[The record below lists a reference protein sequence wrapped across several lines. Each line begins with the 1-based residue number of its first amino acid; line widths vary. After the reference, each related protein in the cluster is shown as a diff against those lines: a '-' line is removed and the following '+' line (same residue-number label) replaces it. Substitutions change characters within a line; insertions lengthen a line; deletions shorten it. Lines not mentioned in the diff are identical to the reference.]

1 MQTRFLATRVIRVCF
16 EFDLHSLL
24 KIKYLSEDL
33 ILCCD
38 SSVFLSIPSVTVLD
52 VLAKSCNKNF
62 KKEDIIWNDGHICTK
77 ATRPTEK
84 DGITAIL
91 WPLVYDIKK
100 DLNKK
105 EISLADNLD
114 RIRAMLCQNTEEENI
129 IIHNLLAKKIDQKI
143 EKKMKLI
150 KSKILNLVIQMNR
163 TGPFKNGFQTVLMY
177 NYQENEGDEPNNSTL
192 PESDEDIGESTP
204 LNLSRSAD

>member
-1 MQTRFLATRVIRVCF
+1 M
-16 EFDLHSLL
+16 
-24 KIKYLSEDL
+24 

-38 SSVFLSIPSVTVLD
+38 SSVFLSIPSVAVLE
-52 VLAKSCNKNF
+52 VLARSCDKKF

-77 ATRPTEK
+77 ETRPTEK

-100 DLNKK
+100 ELNKK
-105 EISLADNLD
+105 DILLADSLD
-114 RIRAMLCQNTEEENI
+114 RIRAMLCENTEDENLI
-129 IIHNLLAKKIDQKI
+129 IKKVLESEIDKKLK
-143 EKKMKLI
+143 KKMKLI

-177 NYQENEGDEPNNSTL
+177 KYEENELDGPNNSTL
-192 PESDEDIGESTP
+192 PESDEDIGEITP
-204 LNLSRSAD
+204 LNLSGSN